1 MTEALPVARDQLK
14 AIVQRVERLEAEIAD
29 LNADKSEIYKEARA
43 NGFDVKAIKKV
54 VQKRKLDDAE
64 REEQDIVFDTYWD
77 AIHGTNLVHA
87 PAREI
92 IEEFDPITGEFVD
105 RDARRRARSSE
116 AMDDTKALSAEAL
129 ALGLI
134 SEEGH
139 ASTVAMADAVA
150 RKFGNGPLDTPS
162 DATPPAS
169 VTAAVVSSSHDAAT
183 GEAEGYAS
191 SLPDNQPET
200 ADETVGGFPVAAAPT
215 NAEETGDNVHVKD
228 VTGGESAEMDR
239 STKSSFA
246 ARSGEAEKVRE
257 AIPARSEGAPLT
269 HAEAGESPAPIPKPS
284 PDEMRITNALV
295 LRPNCKRPG
304 QETCGGAGRQHCRDC
319 ASAPAE
325 REKEDA

>member
-1 MTEALPVARDQLK
+1 MTEALPVARDQIK

-116 AMDDTKALSAEAL
+116 AMDDTKALSAEAQ

-169 VTAAVVSSSHDAAT
+169 VTAAVISSFHDTAIGQASFPAGLSDLSPEMATESPRKAAEAVSERTAT
-183 GEAEGYAS
+183 LVETVNPVSAEATIEGQP
-191 SLPDNQPET
+191 SLTVATSAESA
-200 ADETVGGFPVAAAPT
+200 ADERHVEATV
-215 NAEETGDNVHVKD
+215 EQ
-228 VTGGESAEMDR
+228 R
-239 STKSSFA
+239 SS
-246 ARSGEAEKVRE
+246 
-257 AIPARSEGAPLT
+257 
-269 HAEAGESPAPIPKPS
+269 APIPKPALS
-284 PDEMRITNALV
+284 QSEMRIANALV
-295 LRPNCKRPG
+295 LRPNCRKPG